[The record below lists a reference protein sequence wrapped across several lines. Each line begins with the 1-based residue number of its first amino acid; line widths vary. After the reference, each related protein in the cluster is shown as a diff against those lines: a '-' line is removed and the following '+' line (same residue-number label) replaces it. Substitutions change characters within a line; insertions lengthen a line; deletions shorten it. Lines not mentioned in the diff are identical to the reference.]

1 MQVNENFKKGELA
14 GVGRQWCT
22 GRAGRAF
29 LKRSPGFTHCFES
42 CEESAKRVDK
52 RDSADVVYLGF

>member
-1 MQVNENFKKGELA
+1 M

-29 LKRSPGFTHCFES
+29 LKRSPGLPRCFES